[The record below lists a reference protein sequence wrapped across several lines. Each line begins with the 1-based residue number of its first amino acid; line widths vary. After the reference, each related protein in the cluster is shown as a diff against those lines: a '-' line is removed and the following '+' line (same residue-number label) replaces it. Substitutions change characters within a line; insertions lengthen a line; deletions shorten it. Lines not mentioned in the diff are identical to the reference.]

1 MNFTASQ
8 LFSTGFFLAMG
19 WFAAREVY
27 MWFIAF
33 LNLLVSPIEEEEE

>member
-1 MNFTASQ
+1 MNLTSSQ

-27 MWFIAF
+27 TWFIAF
-33 LNLLVSPIEEEEE
+33 LNLLASLVEEEEE